1 MLEKCKS
8 AMLISD
14 VENFSEMYRQL
25 ALEADVEFT
34 VEKSWKANYRVTS
47 DTVILGSKHLAD
59 LNKVYY
65 AIAVVILKPGESP
78 VPYMKE
84 GVSRFVFDHTNSFE
98 LFFAFFKPAKIVV
111 HKESMEIKSILENC
125 VGSSF
130 TKGSYDFDFVKDIYR
145 YKGKMLYLTRAQKK
159 FLAEWLLHGH
169 KDNSKRMIICNL
181 RKKFGTDFMA
191 DIDRFGRIK
200 EEKDE

>member
-8 AMLISD
+8 VMLISD
-14 VENFSEMYRQL
+14 VESFTGLYRQI
-25 ALEADVEFT
+25 ALEADVELT
-34 VEKSWKANYRVTS
+34 VEKTWKSNYRVNS

-78 VPYMKE
+78 VPYIKE
-84 GVSRFVFDHTNSFE
+84 GVSRFIFDYTNSFE

-111 HKESMEIKSILENC
+111 HKESMSIKAVLENC
-125 VGSSF
+125 VSSTF
-130 TKGSYDFDFVKDIYR
+130 TKGAYDFDFVRDIFR

-169 KDNSKRMIICNL
+169 KDNEKRMVICNL
-181 RKKFGTDFMA
+181 RKKFGADFMK

-200 EEKDE
+200 EEKYE